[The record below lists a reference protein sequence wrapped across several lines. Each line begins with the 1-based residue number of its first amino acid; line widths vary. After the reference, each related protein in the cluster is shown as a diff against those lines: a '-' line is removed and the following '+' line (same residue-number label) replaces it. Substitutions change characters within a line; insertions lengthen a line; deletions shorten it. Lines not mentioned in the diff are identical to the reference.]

1 MPRVPWSTRRVWK
14 SRAMTT
20 MDPAEA
26 SAANEDVATTRRTR
40 TPEERAEA
48 ERVREERRAQRQADL
63 AVLRMVDP
71 ACETEA
77 DPPVTWRAPAKI
89 GGAPNGV
96 LLDVARSSG
105 RGLPGSRLVLAARS
119 YDGAGP
125 NGGAAQEYVTAFA
138 VFRDGGG
145 HLRRSIGVAIRRA
158 ELRDVAATLAAYA
171 DHLDALEASNREAPH
186 DP

>member
-1 MPRVPWSTRRVWK
+1 MPHVHWTTRRRWK
-14 SRAMTT
+14 AGTMTT
-20 MDPAEA
+20 TIAPEA
-26 SAANEDVATTRRTR
+26 GAVSDDATTRRRMR

-48 ERVREERRAQRQADL
+48 ERVREERRAQRRADL
-63 AVLRMVDP
+63 AILRIVDP
-71 ACETEA
+71 GCETEA
-77 DPPVTWRAPAKI
+77 DPPVTWRAPAKM
-89 GGAPNGV
+89 GGEPNGI
-96 LLDVARSSG
+96 LLEVARSSG

-125 NGGAAQEYVTAFA
+125 NGGAAHDYVTAFA

-145 HLRRSIGVAIRRA
+145 HLRRTTGVAIRRA

-171 DHLDALEASNREAPH
+171 DHLDAVEASNAEALH